1 MNYRQYDCSIKE
13 ILGCMGASCALAGVL
28 AWLFYR
34 SWFAMFLLIPV
45 YIVVWKN
52 YRKEK
57 MLQRKARLLQEFK
70 DGIQAF
76 SAALYAGYSIENAWR
91 EAEKELRELYGA
103 RSLMCGELGQLNAAV
118 RMNRPIEKVLED
130 FAARSGCE
138 DIESFAEIFSFA
150 KRSGGNLPGI
160 IRTTVQKLSSR
171 ILIEQEVATMLAGKK
186 LEGRIMDVMPV
197 AILAYMNI
205 SSGEFLD
212 VLYGNVMGVIIMTVA
227 LAVYAG
233 ALKLSEQMLDIRV

>member
-1 MNYRQYDCSIKE
+1 MDYRKYDCSVKE
-13 ILGCMGASCALAGVL
+13 ILGCVGTSCAVASVF

-34 SWFAMFLLIPV
+34 SFLAMVLVIPV
-45 YIVVWKN
+45 YIVVLTSYK
-52 YRKEK
+52 KDK
-57 MLQRKARLLQEFK
+57 MMQRKARLLQEFK
-70 DGIQAF
+70 DGMQAL

-91 EAEKELRELYGA
+91 EVAKEMRELHGA
-103 RSLMCGELGQLNAAV
+103 NSLICGELGQLNAAV

-160 IRTTVQKLSSR
+160 IRVTVQKLSGR

-205 SSGEFLD
+205 SFGDFLD

-233 ALKLSEQMLDIRV
+233 AIKLSEQIIDIRV